1 MSINNVIYSPYFL
14 VGLAPPEVPPC
25 RRGCRLKG
33 SSNCSAYGKSV
44 PPCCTQG
51 PRGIAPWHRG
61 KGMATRRLRGLWM
74 ITTKYVLDYYGMSCM
89 DDCGLFMDY
98 MDCYGFITRWS
109 PLSFAQ
115 KPWDWRLV
123 LHPDPSALL
132 PPRPRSPKGAST
144 SGRDGRYPPACEIWI
159 MVMVVIVK

>member
-1 MSINNVIYSPYFL
+1 MSYSDHIFWWAWQC
-14 VGLAPPEVPPC
+14 LAPPDVPLC
-25 RRGCRLKG
+25 RRRCRLKG

-61 KGMATRRLRGLWM
+61 KGMATRRIRGLWM

-98 MDCYGFITRWS
+98 MDYYGLLWIHH
-109 PLSFAQ
+109 PLVTLKLRS
-115 KPWDWRLV
+115 KTLRLA
-123 LHPDPSALL
+123 PRAA
-132 PPRPRSPKGAST
+132 PRPFSASSSASSKSQGGLSQWKGWPIPS
-144 SGRDGRYPPACEIWI
+144 SL
-159 MVMVVIVK
+159 

>member
-44 PPCCTQG
+44 PPCWTQG
-51 PRGIAPWHRG
+51 PRWQQDEI
-61 KGMATRRLRGLWM
+61 RGLWM

-98 MDCYGFITRWS
+98 MDYYGLLWIHH
-109 PLSFAQ
+109 PLVTLKLRS
-115 KPWDWRLV
+115 KTLRLA
-123 LHPDPSALL
+123 PRAA
-132 PPRPRSPKGAST
+132 PRPFSASSSASSKSQGGLNQWKGWPIPS
-144 SGRDGRYPPACEIWI
+144 SL
-159 MVMVVIVK
+159 